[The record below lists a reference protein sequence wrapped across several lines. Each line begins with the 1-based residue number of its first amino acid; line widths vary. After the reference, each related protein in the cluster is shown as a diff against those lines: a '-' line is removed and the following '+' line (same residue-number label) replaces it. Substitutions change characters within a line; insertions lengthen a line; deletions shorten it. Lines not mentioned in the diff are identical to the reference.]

1 MNHEVGSRRD
11 AVFPIEEEN
20 AIFLPIL
27 SIFGQSLLQKNAQR
41 KFSIQTQNKKGSMN
55 IFLGLSSFVG
65 RQRFSRQGMFARITT
80 DRL

>member
-27 SIFGQSLLQKNAQR
+27 SIFGQNLLQKNAQR
-41 KFSIQTQNKKGSMN
+41 KFSIQHSNTEQKREHEYFPWS
-55 IFLGLSSFVG
+55 
-65 RQRFSRQGMFARITT
+65 
-80 DRL
+80 

>member
-1 MNHEVGSRRD
+1 M
-11 AVFPIEEEN
+11 
-20 AIFLPIL
+20 
-27 SIFGQSLLQKNAQR
+27 LQKNAQR